1 MRRGR
6 PIVFLPAEEIA
17 VIEQT
22 AVVIASVAGAED
34 ECDRIFRWRCTEL
47 RRAGYGIKDALL
59 LALNTEIDLHLA
71 LELPARGCPH
81 QTALRILA

>member
-1 MRRGR
+1 M
-6 PIVFLPAEEIA
+6 
-17 VIEQT
+17 IEQT
-22 AVVIASVAGAED
+22 AIAIASMDAAED
-34 ECDRIFRWRCTEL
+34 ERDRIFRWRCTEL

-59 LALNTEIDLHLA
+59 LAVNIEIDLHLA